1 MVSMFLS
8 RAWQIWTQLLRFKYF
23 RVARKYQIFI
33 RLRILIFLISIIW
46 TDFWRWKVLTLILLI
61 SERSSHF
68 ETEAVDT
75 IENRKLNDGASY
87 ATCSHNRNPPPQSQ
101 SEVANNS
108 NNQSCRCYYAF
119 IKPIMQQIHYEI
131 SENCKTFKKIVDS
144 KYFGHGIMIAILIN
158 TSSMGIGTVETLI
171 LRLFA

>member
-1 MVSMFLS
+1 MKTCH
-8 RAWQIWTQLLRFKYF
+8 QHIWSPTS
-23 RVARKYQIFI
+23 VTNIDV
-33 RLRILIFLISIIW
+33 
-46 TDFWRWKVLTLILLI
+46 TDFGHLNRFLTVKNSKSNSFIL
-61 SERSSHF
+61 ERSSHF

-119 IKPIMQQIHYEI
+119 IKPIIQQIHYEI

-171 LRLFA
+171 

>member
-1 MVSMFLS
+1 MLQRSKLNP
-8 RAWQIWTQLLRFKYF
+8 
-23 RVARKYQIFI
+23 FI
-33 RLRILIFLISIIW
+33 L
-46 TDFWRWKVLTLILLI
+46 
-61 SERSSHF
+61 ERSSHF

-119 IKPIMQQIHYEI
+119 IKPIIQQIHYEI

-158 TSSMGIGTVETLI
+158 TSSMGIGTVNTLISLI
-171 LRLFA
+171 LRLASLLPFA